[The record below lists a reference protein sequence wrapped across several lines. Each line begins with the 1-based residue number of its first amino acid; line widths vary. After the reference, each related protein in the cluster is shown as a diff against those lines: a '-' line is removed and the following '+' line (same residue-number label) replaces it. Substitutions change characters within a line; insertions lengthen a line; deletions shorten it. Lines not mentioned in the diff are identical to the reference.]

1 MVKMIELALELY
13 KKKVLEREEI
23 KDLVKAVEEKDKTWV
38 KDFEEVF
45 E

>member
-1 MVKMIELALELY
+1 LELY

-23 KDLVKAVEEKDKTWV
+23 KDLVEAIGEKDKTWV

>member
-1 MVKMIELALELY
+1 MIELALELY

-23 KDLVKAVEEKDKTWV
+23 SDLVEAIEERDNTWV

>member
-1 MVKMIELALELY
+1 MIELALELY

-23 KDLVKAVEEKDKTWV
+23 KDLVKAVEEKDNTWV